1 MTAGETA
8 RSLPISGHS
17 QARVFG
23 FPPRDLRSLSMLPP
37 VDRRRAIHSLFAL
50 HREEARRSAA
60 GGHFTTHT
68 HIRTMKLDPTYL
80 STRSRKVDDIDET
93 RKLYKEAAKLMRQKK
108 GVGLAANQVGHNE
121 RWFVWQHGMVINPEI
136 ISKTGSTPSKEGCL
150 SFPGRTTTVRR
161 AKIVEVRY
169 IDEQG
174 KSKEKVLSGFPAI
187 VFQHEFD
194 HLNGVCLF

>member
-1 MTAGETA
+1 
-8 RSLPISGHS
+8 
-17 QARVFG
+17 
-23 FPPRDLRSLSMLPP
+23 
-37 VDRRRAIHSLFAL
+37 
-50 HREEARRSAA
+50 
-60 GGHFTTHT
+60 
-68 HIRTMKLDPTYL
+68 MKLDPTYL

-161 AKIVEVRY
+161 AKIVEVPTLTN
-169 IDEQG
+169 
-174 KSKEKVLSGFPAI
+174 KVRAKTRS
-187 VFQHEFD
+187 
-194 HLNGVCLF
+194 

>member
-1 MTAGETA
+1 
-8 RSLPISGHS
+8 
-17 QARVFG
+17 
-23 FPPRDLRSLSMLPP
+23 
-37 VDRRRAIHSLFAL
+37 
-50 HREEARRSAA
+50 
-60 GGHFTTHT
+60 
-68 HIRTMKLDPTYL
+68 MKLDPTYL
-80 STRSRKVDDIDET
+80 RTRSRKVDNIDKT
-93 RKLYKEAAKLMRQKK
+93 RRLYKQAAKLMWEQK

-161 AKIVEVRY
+161 AKIIEVRY

-187 VFQHEFD
+187 VFQHEVD